1 MDSTTMKGTVQ
12 GYFDRAFDEMTD
24 KELETPLAN
33 SGLGVKAKLA
43 PNSGTFVQFRKFGD
57 LALATEA
64 NSDSPKMY
72 GETEEP
78 SASMVVPDD
87 IFQVSTQDL
96 AGYLSFR
103 PKHHDHRHAADLRG
117 AHGIPGDGGRAQ
129 LRPQPRLHLGL
140 RRTADLSNI
149 QQGMSND
156 QGNEK
161 DAVVRSRC
169 IQAVKL

>member
-64 NSDSPKMY
+64 TNVSPAADSFFRVRMRASLSPAARAWASCGVRAWAAGAQAPRLKA
-72 GETEEP
+72 
-78 SASMVVPDD
+78 SAEATASPIVDR
-87 IFQVSTQDL
+87 QDRVFT
-96 AGYLSFR
+96 GMSCSFR
-103 PKHHDHRHAADLRG
+103 VCAVQKMAPSGYPNG
-117 AHGIPGDGGRAQ
+117 A
-129 LRPQPRLHLGL
+129 
-140 RRTADLSNI
+140 N
-149 QQGMSND
+149 
-156 QGNEK
+156 
-161 DAVVRSRC
+161 RS
-169 IQAVKL
+169 A

>member
-87 IFQVSTQDL
+87 IF
-96 AGYLSFR
+96 
-103 PKHHDHRHAADLRG
+103 
-117 AHGIPGDGGRAQ
+117 
-129 LRPQPRLHLGL
+129 
-140 RRTADLSNI
+140 
-149 QQGMSND
+149 
-156 QGNEK
+156 
-161 DAVVRSRC
+161 
-169 IQAVKL
+169 

>member
-57 LALATEA
+57 LALATETS
-64 NSDSPKMY
+64 NDSPKMY

-96 AGYLSFR
+96 AG
-103 PKHHDHRHAADLRG
+103 
-117 AHGIPGDGGRAQ
+117 
-129 LRPQPRLHLGL
+129 
-140 RRTADLSNI
+140 
-149 QQGMSND
+149 
-156 QGNEK
+156 
-161 DAVVRSRC
+161 
-169 IQAVKL
+169 